1 MGNFQHLLYP
11 NHRHRLES
19 KWDWRPLLSALFA
32 DKIDNIFVVCL
43 FFVAIVGTAFAYLR
57 NRLGQLEESLKDLER
72 MSGLEDV
79 NDEIME

>member
-1 MGNFQHLLYP
+1 
-11 NHRHRLES
+11 
-19 KWDWRPLLSALFA
+19 
-32 DKIDNIFVVCL
+32 
-43 FFVAIVGTAFAYLR
+43 VAIVGTAFAYLR